1 VGAGPHSGLGMQ
13 RDSFLR
19 LNFDISYHSRWFG
32 PLKLKGPALTHMR
45 ATLKFGLISP
55 SQYHHMH
62 AIYIDRRCFLACAFI

>member
-1 VGAGPHSGLGMQ
+1 VGAGPHFGLGMQ

-55 SQYHHMH
+55 SQ
-62 AIYIDRRCFLACAFI
+62 